1 MTLVSNAGIRRGQRE
16 RTVWGWRSRA
26 VYKAR
31 LSAIPTAP
39 RPGGRVSK
47 QARRCLIAHNGLAT
61 MTQLK
66 AWCYAGREHKHWQ
79 YEVIR
84 EALAR
89 LGIRSIGRA
98 GGIGRPAIYAR

>member
-31 LSAIPTAP
+31 LSVIPSPPHLVGSFRSKLVIALSPTMVSRQSRSSRP
-39 RPGGRVSK
+39 RVMPGANTST
-47 QARRCLIAHNGLAT
+47 HNTRLSEAF
-61 MTQLK
+61 TQL
-66 AWCYAGREHKHWQ
+66 
-79 YEVIR
+79 
-84 EALAR
+84 
-89 LGIRSIGRA
+89 GILSIGRA